1 MDWVILTDEILARAE
16 ILAAQE
22 HKGCNF
28 KADHSQQNAPAENA
42 PRYCV
47 SVAEFRVVQGRFLKA
62 VIGKGVVSDERGGS
76 ALTVEVSKS
85 KSSRQSAVRSSS
97 FTVAF
102 LERLCIYAPKRK
114 SGPALA
120 AMASSFSSSRRISSR
135 PSARPQNISD
145 VYIDI
150 SGLAFSAETQK
161 TA

>member
-1 MDWVILTDEILARAE
+1 
-16 ILAAQE
+16 
-22 HKGCNF
+22 
-28 KADHSQQNAPAENA
+28 
-42 PRYCV
+42 
-47 SVAEFRVVQGRFLKA
+47 LKA

-97 FTVAF
+97 FTVA

-161 TA
+161 TFAKLTDATTELCSLSQFLNS